1 MVTWDCGISCKYAWM
16 KFSWET
22 KKTRGMILWLSFWWH
37 CRGCEGCLSVVKG
50 FIPLETVE
58 AFWGPLWRRDGLSGN
73 RPWVHF
79 PLRKPRVVF
88 SILENQRRVSHMKT
102 KRCICW
108 LHCSGIVLAM
118 ACGIFCTSSCIIPVS
133 SWGLPLGLLRWS
145 PWWHQRSRNR
155 MGRLFS
161 FFIFFLFYSSIYILR
176 LLLKCLLI
184 CLLIYSCRL
193 RWKPLFCWVF
203 WGSLACW
210 FACWRLCCLFVAQC
224 VDNENGDAHKAP
236 YLGRLW
242 HISSLLKTLLMG
254 SKKGAFC
261 DIWDMFC
268 ILKSNACTP
277 LILKMMFFW
286 FFGVFGGGV
295 SPLYRGFLSGL

>member
-1 MVTWDCGISCKYAWM
+1 
-16 KFSWET
+16 
-22 KKTRGMILWLSFWWH
+22 
-37 CRGCEGCLSVVKG
+37 
-50 FIPLETVE
+50 
-58 AFWGPLWRRDGLSGN
+58 
-73 RPWVHF
+73 
-79 PLRKPRVVF
+79 
-88 SILENQRRVSHMKT
+88 
-102 KRCICW
+102 
-108 LHCSGIVLAM
+108 
-118 ACGIFCTSSCIIPVS
+118 
-133 SWGLPLGLLRWS
+133 
-145 PWWHQRSRNR
+145 
-155 MGRLFS
+155 
-161 FFIFFLFYSSIYILR
+161 

-210 FACWRLCCLFVAQC
+210 FVCWRLCCLFVAQC

-254 SKKGAFC
+254 SKKVTLC
-261 DIWDMFC
+261 DISDMFC

-277 LILKMMFFW
+277 PILKMMFFW
-286 FFGVFGGGV
+286 FFWGFGWGV

>member
-1 MVTWDCGISCKYAWM
+1 MRVWNFPKKQKRPEAWFSGFHSDGIVGAVRAVWVLERDLSLRKPWKRSEGHYCGERACLIENRGGIFIWRKPEWYFPFW
-16 KFSWET
+16 
-22 KKTRGMILWLSFWWH
+22 KTRG
-37 CRGCEGCLSVVKG
+37 V
-50 FIPLETVE
+50 
-58 AFWGPLWRRDGLSGN
+58 
-73 RPWVHF
+73 F
-79 PLRKPRVVF
+79 PIWKPR
-88 SILENQRRVSHMKT
+88 NVSLMGSRGK
-102 KRCICW
+102 
-108 LHCSGIVLAM
+108 
-118 ACGIFCTSSCIIPVS
+118 
-133 SWGLPLGLLRWS
+133 LPLGLLLWLPCRC
-145 PWWHQRSRNR
+145 QRSRNCL
-155 MGRLFS
+155 GRLFS

-236 YLGRLW
+236 YLGHLW

-254 SKKGAFC
+254 LKKGTLC

-268 ILKSNACTP
+268 MLKSNACTP
-277 LILKMMFFW
+277 PILKMMFFW
-286 FFGVFGGGV
+286 FFRGFGGGV

>member
-1 MVTWDCGISCKYAWM
+1 MVARWLVWLNTVGVLFIWVKPKWY
-16 KFSWET
+16 FPFWET
-22 KKTRGMILWLSFWWH
+22 IG
-37 CRGCEGCLSVVKG
+37 
-50 FIPLETVE
+50 
-58 AFWGPLWRRDGLSGN
+58 GL
-73 RPWVHF
+73 
-79 PLRKPRVVF
+79 L
-88 SILENQRRVSHMKT
+88 
-102 KRCICW
+102 
-108 LHCSGIVLAM
+108 
-118 ACGIFCTSSCIIPVS
+118 
-133 SWGLPLGLLRWS
+133 LGLLLWLPCRC
-145 PWWHQRSRNR
+145 QRSHNR
-155 MGRLFS
+155 QGRLFS

-193 RWKPLFCWVF
+193 RWKPLFCLVF

-242 HISSLLKTLLMG
+242 HIYSLLKTLLMG
-254 SKKGAFC
+254 SKKGTLC

-268 ILKSNACTP
+268 MLKSNACTP
-277 LILKMMFFW
+277 PILKMMFFW
-286 FFGVFGGGV
+286 FFLGFGGGV